1 MEQTTNPGRGRGAPK
16 VSEYLLVLRKRKWII
31 IFAVLFSLTVAAY
44 QSYTTSP
51 TYVATAS
58 LVLETSGQSTDL
70 LQGFY
75 TSFQPYR
82 LETELQIISSR
93 TICLGVVE
101 RLDLAF
107 HPQVQL
113 PDGVFFQDPFV
124 KVGFPAGRYRVI
136 EGESGFSVMDDAHNV
151 IGECL
156 YEQPFVSNDGLFG
169 FTLHDPEPHPKRII
183 SFRVTNP
190 IQEAESIRQ
199 ATTVQQ
205 SSDSNAF
212 TVSVSHTDP
221 KMVAR
226 LANTIAEV
234 YVDENLRWKQERARK
249 AREFIGQQIEVA
261 EVKLRLTE
269 DLLREYKEELGI
281 VSFTDEARELIHRLS
296 VVEENRNSLEQELA
310 ELEEQQGTVEN
321 YLNRGEIDLD
331 TLTAMSSW
339 PAFQTDQM
347 LKEFVRTAGEL
358 TLEKQQLRQTS
369 GLLNPRLAE
378 IDGELD
384 AVEGGIERRLTY
396 IATSGALGISIEGA
410 KSKLDETSNS
420 ISELTA
426 ELSTMPREEMELSIR
441 ERKSDV
447 ASKIHSLLLERYE
460 EARINESMETGDVR
474 IIDRAI
480 RPTAPVSPN
489 HASDLLLGLAV
500 GLVIGIGLAMI
511 VEMNDTTV
519 KSADEVTGLTGLSPI
534 GTIPKATEEF
544 EELGE
549 GRLIVLENPRSPIA
563 ETYRIIRTN
572 IQYFGIDKQIRVLSI
587 TSPSKGEGKT
597 TTTANLGVSI
607 AQQGHKTL
615 LVDTDLRKAK
625 MHRFFNIP
633 NTPGFTELILGD
645 RTDEEVIRPTQVE
658 NLFVL
663 PSGHPPPN
671 PSELLSSRRTQDIL
685 ERFRQEYDKV
695 ILDTSPVLAVT
706 DPAVLGSLVD
716 GTILVIEAEV
726 SEAEAVKEAVN
737 LLKNARAQILG
748 FVLNKVDLTR
758 TYKSNRYYHYYYYH
772 HDDEAERSKGSI
784 WKRFRG
790 KK

>member
-1 MEQTTNPGRGRGAPK
+1 VEQETNPSRGRGTPR

-44 QSYTTSP
+44 QSYTTPP
-51 TYVATAS
+51 TYVATTS
-58 LVLETSGQSTDL
+58 LVLETSGQDTDL
-70 LQGFY
+70 LQGYY
-75 TSFQPYR
+75 TSFQPFR

-101 RLDLAF
+101 KLDLAF
-107 HPQVQL
+107 HLLSQL
-113 PDGVFFQDPFV
+113 PEGVYFRDPFV
-124 KVGFPAGRYRVI
+124 EIGFPVGQYRVV
-136 EGESGFSVMDDAHNV
+136 ESESGFSVLNDSSNV
-151 IGECL
+151 IGKGL
-156 YEQPFVSNDGLFG
+156 YDEPFVSNDNFFG
-169 FTLHDPEPHPKRII
+169 FTLHDPEPHPKRVF
-183 SFRVTNP
+183 SFRVTSP
-190 IQEAESIRQ
+190 VQEAESIRQ
-199 ATTVQQ
+199 ATTVHKAG
-205 SSDSNAF
+205 DSNAF
-212 TVSVSHTDP
+212 TVSVTHTDP
-221 KMVAR
+221 KMVAK

-281 VSFTDEARELIHRLS
+281 VSFSDEASELIRRMS
-296 VVEENRNSLEQELA
+296 TYEVNKNSLERDLSELQ
-310 ELEEQQGTVEN
+310 EQQNSVVN
-321 YLNRGEIDLD
+321 YLNSGEINLG
-331 TLTAMSSW
+331 TLTAIGSW

-347 LKEFVRTAGEL
+347 LKNLIQEAGEL
-358 TLEKQQLRQTS
+358 TIEKQKLNQTS
-369 GLLNPRLAE
+369 GQLNPRLAE
-378 IDGELD
+378 IDRELA
-384 AVEGGIERRLTY
+384 AVEGDIEGRLTY
-396 IATSGALGISIEGA
+396 IISAGALSIAIEGTR
-410 KSKLDETSNS
+410 SKIEETSSS
-420 ISELTA
+420 IAQLTG

-441 ERKSDV
+441 ERKSEV
-447 ASKIHSLLLERYE
+447 AANIHGLLLERYE

-474 IIDRAI
+474 IVDRAI
-480 RPTAPVSPN
+480 PPSAPVSPN
-489 HASDLLLGLAV
+489 HTSDLLIGFAV
-500 GLVIGIGLAMI
+500 GLIIGIGLAMI

-519 KSADEVTGLTGLSPI
+519 KSADEVVNLTGLTQI

-572 IQYFGIDKQIRVLSI
+572 IQYFSIDKEIRVLSV

-607 AQQGHKTL
+607 AQQGHKTI
-615 LVDTDLRKAK
+615 LVDTDLRRAK
-625 MHRFFNIP
+625 LHSLFNIP
-633 NTPGFTELILGD
+633 STPGFTELILGD
-645 RTDEEVIRPTQVE
+645 STDEDVIRPTQVE

-671 PSELLSSRRTQDIL
+671 PSELLSSRRTRDIL
-685 ERFRQEYDKV
+685 GRFRQEYERV

-706 DPAVLGSLVD
+706 DPAILGALVD
-716 GTILVIEAEV
+716 GTILVIEAES
-726 SEAEAVKEAVN
+726 SEAEAVKEAVS

-748 FVLNKVDLTR
+748 FILNKVDLSR
-758 TYKSNRYYHYYYYH
+758 TYKSHRYYHYYYH
-772 HDDEAERSKGSI
+772 HDDETERSKGSI

>member
-1 MEQTTNPGRGRGAPK
+1 MEQPTNPGRGRGAPK

-31 IFAVLFSLTVAAY
+31 IFAVLISLTIATY
-44 QSYTTSP
+44 QSYTTPP

-58 LVLETSGQSTDL
+58 LVLEASGQNTDF

-75 TSFQPYR
+75 SAFQPFR

-93 TICLGVVE
+93 SICLGVVE
-101 RLDLAF
+101 RLNLAF
-107 HPQVQL
+107 HPQEQL

-124 KVGFPAGRYRVI
+124 EVGFPVGRYRVI
-136 EGESGFSVMDDAHNV
+136 ESETGFSVLDDAQDA
-151 IGECL
+151 IGEGL
-156 YEQPFVSNDGLFG
+156 YDQPFVSNDGLFG

-183 SFRVTNP
+183 SIKATNP
-190 IQEAESIRQ
+190 IQEAESIRHSIS
-199 ATTVQQ
+199 VQQ
-205 SSDSNAF
+205 ASDSNAF

-226 LANTIAEV
+226 LANTVAEV

-281 VSFTDEARELIHRLS
+281 VSFTDEAREMINRLS
-296 VVEENRNSLEQELA
+296 NTEESKSNLERDLA
-310 ELEEQQGTVEN
+310 ELEGQKRTVEN

-331 TLTAMSSW
+331 TLMAISSW
-339 PAFQTDQM
+339 PTFQTDQ
-347 LKEFVRTAGEL
+347 LLRDFVRTAGEL
-358 TLEKQQLRQTS
+358 TVEKQQLKQTS
-369 GLLNPRLAE
+369 GHLNPRLDE

-384 AVEGGIERRLTY
+384 ALENDIENRLSY
-396 IATSGALGISIEGA
+396 IIDSGALGISIEGV
-410 KSKLDETSNS
+410 KSKIEETSS
-420 ISELTA
+420 TISVLTSEL
-426 ELSTMPREEMELSIR
+426 SIMPREEMELSIR

-480 RPTAPVSPN
+480 RPVGPVSPN
-489 HASDLLLGLAV
+489 HVSDLLLGLAI
-500 GLVIGIGLAMI
+500 GLIIGIGLAMI

-519 KSADEVTGLTGLSPI
+519 KSADEVTNLTGLTLI

-544 EELGE
+544 EDLGK
-549 GRLIVLENPRSPIA
+549 GHLTVLENPRSPIA

-572 IQYFGIDKQIRVLSI
+572 IQYFSIDKQIRVLSI

-597 TTTANLGVSI
+597 TTAANLGVSI

-645 RTDEEVIRPTQVE
+645 RTDEEVIRSTRVE

-706 DPAVLGSLVD
+706 DPAILGTLVD
-716 GTILVIEAEV
+716 GTILIVESEV

-758 TYKSNRYYHYYYYH
+758 TYRSHRYYHYYYYH
-772 HDDEAERSKGSI
+772 DDDEAERSKGSI

>member
-1 MEQTTNPGRGRGAPK
+1 
-16 VSEYLLVLRKRKWII
+16 
-31 IFAVLFSLTVAAY
+31 
-44 QSYTTSP
+44 
-51 TYVATAS
+51 
-58 LVLETSGQSTDL
+58 
-70 LQGFY
+70 
-75 TSFQPYR
+75 
-82 LETELQIISSR
+82 
-93 TICLGVVE
+93 
-101 RLDLAF
+101 
-107 HPQVQL
+107 
-113 PDGVFFQDPFV
+113 
-124 KVGFPAGRYRVI
+124 
-136 EGESGFSVMDDAHNV
+136 
-151 IGECL
+151 
-156 YEQPFVSNDGLFG
+156 
-169 FTLHDPEPHPKRII
+169 
-183 SFRVTNP
+183 NP
-190 IQEAESIRQ
+190 IQEAESIRH
-199 ATTVQQ
+199 ATSVQQ
-205 SSDSNAF
+205 ASDSNAF

-221 KMVAR
+221 KMVSR

-281 VSFTDEARELIHRLS
+281 VSFTEEARNLIQRLS
-296 VVEENRNSLEQELA
+296 GVEESKNNLERELA
-310 ELEEQQGTVEN
+310 ELQEQQRTAEN
-321 YLNRGEIDLD
+321 YLNQGEVNLD
-331 TLTAMSSW
+331 TLTAISSW
-339 PAFQTDQM
+339 PEFQTDQM
-347 LKEFVRTAGEL
+347 LKEIIRTTGEL
-358 TLEKQQLRQTS
+358 TIEKEQLKQTS
-369 GLLNPRLAE
+369 GQLNPRLAE
-378 IDGELD
+378 IDGELGALED
-384 AVEGGIERRLTY
+384 DIERRLAY
-396 IATSGALGISIEGA
+396 IITAGALGISIEGV
-410 KSKLDETSNS
+410 KSKLVETSS
-420 ISELTA
+420 TISELTS

-441 ERKSDV
+441 ERKSEV

-519 KSADEVTGLTGLSPI
+519 KSADEVTSLTGLTAI

-572 IQYFGIDKQIRVLSI
+572 IQYFSIDKQIRVLSI

-607 AQQGHKTL
+607 AQQGYKTL

-645 RTDEEVIRPTQVE
+645 RTDEEVIRPTRVE
-658 NLFVL
+658 NLFIL

-685 ERFRQEYDKV
+685 ERFRQEYEKV

-706 DPAVLGSLVD
+706 DPAILGTLVD
-716 GTILVIEAEV
+716 GTILVIEAET
-726 SEAEAVKEAVN
+726 SEAEAVKEAVS

-758 TYKSNRYYHYYYYH
+758 TYKSHRYYHYYH

>member
-1 MEQTTNPGRGRGAPK
+1 MEQPTNPGRARGAPK

-31 IFAVLFSLTVAAY
+31 IFAALISLTIAAY
-44 QSYTTSP
+44 QSYTTP
-51 TYVATAS
+51 PIFVATAS
-58 LVLETSGQSTDL
+58 LVLEASGQNTDL

-93 TICLGVVE
+93 SICLDVVE
-101 RLDLAF
+101 RLNLAF
-107 HPQVQL
+107 HPQAQM
-113 PDGVFFQDPFV
+113 PEGVYFEDPFV
-124 KVGFPAGRYRVI
+124 EIGFPVGRYRVI
-136 EGESGFSVMDDAHNV
+136 ESETGFSVLDDAHNV
-151 IGECL
+151 IGEGL
-156 YEQPFVSNDGLFG
+156 YDQPFASKDGLFG

-183 SFRVTNP
+183 IIQSTNP
-190 IQEAESIRQ
+190 IQEAERIRQ
-199 ATTVQQ
+199 SISVQQ
-205 SSDSNAF
+205 ARDSNAF

-226 LANTIAEV
+226 LANTVAEV

-249 AREFIGQQIEVA
+249 AREFIGEQIEVA

-281 VSFTDEARELIHRLS
+281 VSFNDEARELISRLS
-296 VVEENRNSLEQELA
+296 RIEENRNNLERDLA
-310 ELEEQQGTVEN
+310 ELEEQQRTVEN

-331 TLTAMSSW
+331 TLMAISSW
-339 PAFQTDQM
+339 PTFQTDQL
-347 LKEFVRTAGEL
+347 LKDFVQTAGEL
-358 TLEKQQLRQTS
+358 TVEKQQLKQTS
-369 GLLNPRLAE
+369 GPLNPRLSE
-378 IDGELD
+378 IDGELYD
-384 AVEGGIERRLTY
+384 LENNIERRLSY
-396 IATSGALGISIEGA
+396 IVDSGALGISIEGA
-410 KSKLDETSNS
+410 KSKLEETQET
-420 ISELTA
+420 ISEMTS
-426 ELSTMPREEMELSIR
+426 ELSIMPREEMELSIR
-441 ERKSDV
+441 QRKSDV

-480 RPTAPVSPN
+480 RPAEPVSPN
-489 HASDLLLGLAV
+489 HVSDLLLGLII

-519 KSADEVTGLTGLSPI
+519 KSADEVANLTGLTHI
-534 GTIPKATEEF
+534 GSIPKATEEF

-549 GRLIVLENPRSPIA
+549 GHLTVLENPRSPIA

-572 IQYFGIDKQIRVLSI
+572 IQYFSIDKQIRVLSI

-597 TTTANLGVSI
+597 TTSANLGVSI

-645 RTDEEVIRPTQVE
+645 RTDEEVIRPTRVE

-671 PSELLSSRRTQDIL
+671 PSELLSSRRTKEII
-685 ERFRQEYDKV
+685 ERFRQDYDKV

-706 DPAVLGSLVD
+706 DPAILGTLVD
-716 GTILVIEAEV
+716 GTILVVESEV

-758 TYKSNRYYHYYYYH
+758 TYRSHRYYHYYYYH
-772 HDDEAERSKGSI
+772 SDDEAERSKGSI

>member
-1 MEQTTNPGRGRGAPK
+1 MEQPIDPGRGRGAPK
-16 VSEYLLVLRKRKWII
+16 ISEYFLILRKRKWIL

-44 QSYTTSP
+44 QSYTTLP

-58 LVLETSGQSTDL
+58 LVLETSGQNTDFL
-70 LQGFY
+70 EGFY
-75 TSFQPYR
+75 TSFQPFR

-93 TICLGVVE
+93 SICLGVVE

-107 HPQVQL
+107 HPQLQL

-124 KVGFPAGRYRVI
+124 EIGFPIGKYKVI
-136 EGESGFSVMDDAHNV
+136 ESESGFSVMDDAYNV
-151 IGECL
+151 IGKGL
-156 YEQPFVSNDGLFG
+156 YDQPFVSNDSLFG

-199 ATTVQQ
+199 SITVQQ
-205 SSDSNAF
+205 AKDSNAF
-212 TVSVSHTDP
+212 IISVSNTDP
-221 KMVAR
+221 KLVAK
-226 LANTIAEV
+226 LANAIAEV

-269 DLLREYKEELGI
+269 DLLREYKEELGT
-281 VSFTDEARELIHRLS
+281 VSFPDEARERIRRLS
-296 VVEENRNSLEQELA
+296 VVEENKNILERELA
-310 ELEEQQGTVEN
+310 ELEGQKRIVGN
-321 YLNRGEIDLD
+321 YLNRGELD
-331 TLTAMSSW
+331 QGTLTAISSW
-339 PAFQTDQM
+339 PAFQMDQM
-347 LKEFVRTAGEL
+347 LVELVREAGSL
-358 TLEKQQLRQTS
+358 TIERERLSQTS
-369 GLLNPRLAE
+369 GPLNPRLDE
-378 IDGELD
+378 IDRELD
-384 AVEGGIERRLTY
+384 SIENDIESQLSYT
-396 IATSGALGISIEGA
+396 ISAGALGISIEGK
-410 KSKLDETSNS
+410 KSQIEQTRSS
-420 ISELTA
+420 IAQLTG

-441 ERKSDV
+441 EQKSDV
-447 ASKIHSLLLERYE
+447 VAKIHSLLLERYE

-474 IIDRAI
+474 IVDRAI
-480 RPTAPVSPN
+480 RPTAPMSPN
-489 HASDLLLGLAV
+489 HTSDLLLGLVV
-500 GLVIGIGLAMI
+500 GLIIGIGLAMI

-519 KSADEVTGLTGLSPI
+519 KSADEIANLTGLTAI

-572 IQYFGIDKQIRVLSI
+572 IQYFSIDKEIRVLSI

-645 RTDEEVIRPTQVE
+645 RTDEDVIRSTRVE

-671 PSELLSSRRTQDIL
+671 PSELLSSRRTKDIL
-685 ERFRQEYDKV
+685 ERFRQEYDRV
-695 ILDTSPVLAVT
+695 ILDTPPVLAVT
-706 DPAVLGSLVD
+706 DPAILGSLVD
-716 GTILVIEAEV
+716 GTILVIESES

-737 LLKNARAQILG
+737 LLRNARAQILG

-758 TYKSNRYYHYYYYH
+758 TYKSHRYYHYYYH